1 MSHPLYLSSIAFCF
15 AGLIF
20 THASVAVDADPPL
33 QPAMEKAIKE
43 LSTTASGPEG
53 PAFKELLAVLPKDS
67 DGSYIVEGDLALSEE
82 ELVDHLLGLAP
93 GSQSSGAGELKLS
106 IHNGQMDFYA
116 KPDRK
121 LTYAIDKAS
130 FGDEAKYQEI
140 QQLIEDA
147 TAEWEAI
154 APESGLDFVHM
165 PEHDAAP
172 STADVNFIVEF
183 RDAGGL
189 FIARSFFP
197 HDSSEDRK
205 LTIDPSFYTS
215 QFVKKG
221 VLLHELGHTIG
232 YRHEHING
240 VPGCRREG
248 GAFLTLTTE
257 DPRSVMHYFCGG
269 GGSLDMTL
277 SPLDKQG
284 HTIVYGG

>member
-1 MSHPLYLSSIAFCF
+1 MSHPLFLSSIAFCL
-15 AGLIF
+15 A
-20 THASVAVDADPPL
+20 AVCTPSMAADAVPPL
-33 QPAMEKAIKE
+33 QPVMEKAIKE

-53 PAFKELLAVLPKDS
+53 AAFKELLAVLPRDF
-67 DGSYIVEGDLALSEE
+67 DGSFIVEGDLALSEE

-130 FGDEAKYQEI
+130 FGDDARYREI
-140 QQLIEDA
+140 TELMEQA
-147 TAEWEAI
+147 TGEWEAI
-154 APESGLDFVHM
+154 APESGLDFVHV
-165 PEHDAAP
+165 PEQDAAP
-172 STADVNFIVEF
+172 AAGNVNFIVEF

-197 HDSSEDRK
+197 HDSGEDRK
-205 LTIDPSFYTS
+205 LTIDPTFYTS
-215 QFVKKG
+215 QFIKKG
-221 VLLHELGHTIG
+221 VLLHELGHVLG

-248 GAFLTLTTE
+248 GVFLTLTTE

-284 HTIVYGG
+284 HAIVYGG

>member
-1 MSHPLYLSSIAFCF
+1 MSHPLFLSSIAFCF
-15 AGLIF
+15 
-20 THASVAVDADPPL
+20 VAVSTVSLAADADPPL
-33 QPAMEKAIKE
+33 QPVMEKAIKE
-43 LSTTASGPEG
+43 LSTTASGPDG

-67 DGSYIVEGDLALSEE
+67 DGSFIVEGDLALSEE

-130 FGDEAKYQEI
+130 FGDEARYREI
-140 QQLIEDA
+140 IGLMDA
-147 TAEWEAI
+147 AAGEWEAI
-154 APESGLDFVHM
+154 APESGLDFVHV
-165 PEHDAAP
+165 PGEDATP
-172 STADVNFIVEF
+172 TAGNVNFVVEF

-197 HDSSEDRK
+197 HDGREDRK

-215 QFVKKG
+215 QFTKKG
-221 VLLHELGHTIG
+221 VLLHELGHVLG

-248 GAFLTLTTE
+248 GVFLTLTTE

-284 HTIVYGG
+284 HAIVYGG